1 MANLGEAVVHF
12 KGDTSDL
19 DKKTSEASKS
29 LDKLKRVGVGALNVL
44 KNASIVS
51 ASAIT
56 GMVATSIKSYADL
69 EQSIGGVE
77 TLFKESADTVIANS
91 KKAYKTAGIDANTYM
106 QQITSFSASLLQS
119 LGGDTKKASEVADMA
134 IVDMADNANKMGT
147 SIESIQNAY
156 QGFAKQNYTML
167 DNLKLGYGGTK
178 TEMERLL
185 ADAEKITG
193 IHYDISNLNDVYQA
207 IHVIQGELGITG
219 TTAKEGA
226 STISGSVNAMKSAF
240 QNFLSGAG
248 GIDEVIDTVITAG
261 GNIGNAIVDMAP
273 KIVDGLVKL
282 VNAFIPKIPEIIEK
296 LLPGLIQGTVDLV
309 NALITALPQIILKI
323 AEMLPTLIPT
333 IIKAIL
339 GIIPVLLQ
347 NLPLFIKA
355 GIELI
360 IGLIKGLV
368 EAIPILID
376 SLPQIIEALINGIM
390 EAIPILIEEA
400 PKLIMAMIKGLLKAI
415 PTLVASIPKIVSA
428 IVNGLR
434 NGIGKLAQVGVDMIK
449 GLWSGIGKM
458 KDWVVN
464 KVKDIGKSIL
474 KGLKGILGIH
484 SPSTEFA
491 MVGRFSVLGYT
502 EALDKMKGEVEDAV
516 ANTFGL
522 NPQLTGSTALNY
534 SPNVIVNNN
543 VNMTTDPL
551 GQVVGNIKTFSGGAK
566 NDYNYGMGV

>member
-19 DKKTSEASKS
+19 EEKTTQAKGGFK
-29 LDKLKRVGVGALNVL
+29 DMAKAVMVGNIAFSVARNSLNVL
-44 KNASIVS
+44 TKTIGQSIN
-51 ASAIT
+51 
-56 GMVATSIKSYADL
+56 SYADL

-248 GIDEVIDTVITAG
+248 GIDEVISTVINAG
-261 GNIGNAIVDMAP
+261 KNIGKAIVKMAP
-273 KIVDGLVKL
+273 DIIKGLVEL
-282 VNAFIPKIPEIIEK
+282 VNEFIPMIPDIIQQ
-296 LLPGLIQGTVDLV
+296 LLPSLLQGTVDLV

-360 IGLIKGLV
+360 IGLIKGIV

-415 PTLVASIPKIVSA
+415 PTLVASIPKIISA

-434 NGIGKLAQVGVDMIK
+434 NGIGKLAQVGIDMIK